1 MQLEFQFRPPS
12 PAGAAA
18 PVDEFSASLFTALQ
32 EQWGLKL
39 RSAKGNIDVI
49 VVDQA
54 SRPTE
59 N

>member
-1 MQLEFQFRPPS
+1 MQLEFQFRPRF
-12 PAGAAA
+12 PAGAEA
-18 PVDEFSASLFTALQ
+18 PVDEFSASLSTALR

-39 RSAKGNIDVI
+39 QSAKGNIDVI